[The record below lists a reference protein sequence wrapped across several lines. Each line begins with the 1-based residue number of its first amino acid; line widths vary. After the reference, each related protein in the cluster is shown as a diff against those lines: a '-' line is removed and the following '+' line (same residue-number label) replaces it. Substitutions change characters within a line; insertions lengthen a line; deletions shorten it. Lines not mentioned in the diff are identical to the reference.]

1 MWTPPPHGPGSL
13 NKWKGE
19 SEPSTSVQ
27 LSASWQL
34 IHVSRCIELLLAQS
48 SPTMDCIPLNH
59 EPEQTLHFLKW
70 FVRDFLSHKQ
80 GKVTNT
86 LLRYPIHVIPNKHF
100 PFDSLPILLLET
112 TEFKAAM
119 VRFTQNK
126 LSSPNP
132 WSLLG
137 LFPLFSRLGCP
148 ELCIHEIQNGTR
160 ISAIK
165 IAINSH
171 SINTGSTW

>member
-34 IHVSRCIELLLAQS
+34 IHVSRSIELLLAQS
-48 SPTMDCIPLNH
+48 SPTTDCIPLNH

-70 FVRDFLSHKQ
+70 FVRDFCHTSEGRLLTHCLGTQFMSFQTKFPIWFIAHSTPWNNRIQ
-80 GKVTNT
+80 SCHGPFHPEQTQFPQSMVTSW
-86 LLRYPIHVIPNKHF
+86 PF
-100 PFDSLPILLLET
+100 P
-112 TEFKAAM
+112 
-119 VRFTQNK
+119 
-126 LSSPNP
+126 
-132 WSLLG
+132 SLLQAWM
-137 LFPLFSRLGCP
+137 PRAVYSWNP
-148 ELCIHEIQNGTR
+148 NGTCV
-160 ISAIK
+160 S
-165 IAINSH
+165 AINSH